1 MANQSTS
8 IDELNDFIIHNFTP
22 YAWAHLW
29 ETTMES
35 KLGDFKF
42 VMCVRP
48 NIYQRRFVIQSESW
62 DITMPSTNSLEL
74 MPPEFYSS
82 YCVEIPM
89 VRGYVKGKGGVALNE
104 DSDLKEKYV
113 SHMKK
118 NVRVA
123 AETLVGL
130 ATLVDQDKPF
140 GNHFSKVKK
149 WLKGCPKEEWSIF
162 HNSICDDG
170 K

>member
-1 MANQSTS
+1 MANKSTS
-8 IDELNDFIIHNFTP
+8 IDELNDFVIHNFTP

-35 KLGDFKF
+35 RLGDFKF

-48 NIYQRRFVIQSESW
+48 NIYQRRFVVQSESW
-62 DITMPSTNSLEL
+62 DINMPSTNSFEL

-82 YCVEIPM
+82 YCIEIPM
-89 VRGYVKGKGGVALNE
+89 VRGYVEGKGGKTLNS
-104 DSDLKEKYV
+104 DSDLKERYV
-113 SHMKK
+113 SHLKK

-123 AETLVGL
+123 AETLYGV
-130 ATLVDQDKPF
+130 ATLVDSENPF
-140 GNHFSKVKK
+140 GTHFSKVKS
-149 WLKGCPKEEWSIF
+149 WLKGEPRDTGCIF
-162 HNSICDDG
+162 QDPVLENS